1 LLESQVQAWMQTA
14 QQAQVKFVSLQSQL
28 PQTQAKHEQLG
39 KS

>member
-28 PQTQAKHEQLG
+28 PKTQVQHEQLG